1 MLGGTHD
8 KDQWDL
14 EPRESDARF
23 IRDGCNS
30 LFPSLEVSAG
40 NEAVIVGFVRCQVN
54 VFFSFFVWSTES
66 GSGTRVDR
74 LATWT
79 SDIACGT

>member
-1 MLGGTHD
+1 MVLGGTHD

-23 IRDGCNS
+23 IREGCNS
-30 LFPSLEVSAG
+30 LFPSLEVSAR
-40 NEAVIVGFVRCQVN
+40 NEAVIVGLVRCEFN
-54 VFFSFFVWSTES
+54 VFHFTSAES
-66 GSGTRVDR
+66 GSGSRVDR

-79 SDIACGT
+79 SDFACGT